1 MGTGANFGAIITVHL
16 WWKFEIILDNS
27 GENSWENDV

>member
-1 MGTGANFGAIITVHL
+1 MGTGANFGEIITVHL
-16 WWKFEIILDNS
+16 GWKFERILDNS